1 MKQNTFRDTII
12 KLVEKK
18 MIVEK
23 NDKNNKKRKTVI
35 M

>member
-18 MIVEK
+18 NDSGK
-23 NDKNNKKRKTVI
+23 DKNNKKRKTVI